1 MPQEH
6 RPDFNKHITLSE
18 LHHDVWHE
26 NFVPKYS
33 SLASAKPSLL
43 ILIGVWLIFA
53 PGAILSIA
61 FGLSSLS
68 ESRNVVPTILS
79 SIDSVFFFVLAVAVL
94 TMQTRRYWN
103 AKYHTE
109 DESDERTNAM
119 LANDLTKP

>member
-1 MPQEH
+1 MSQEH
-6 RPDFNKHITLSE
+6 RLDSNKHITLSE

-33 SLASAKPSLL
+33 SLASARPSLL

-53 PGAILSIA
+53 PWAILSIA

-68 ESRNVVPTILS
+68 ESQNVVPTILS

-119 LANDLTKP
+119 LANDLPKP

>member
-43 ILIGVWLIFA
+43 ILIGVWIIFA
-53 PGAILSIA
+53 PGALLSIA
-61 FGLSSLS
+61 FGLSLLS
-68 ESRNVVPTILS
+68 ESQNVVTAVLS
-79 SIDSVFFFVLAVAVL
+79 SIDSVFFFVLAIAVL
-94 TMQTRRYWN
+94 TIQTRRFWN

-119 LANDLTKP
+119 LDNDLTNA